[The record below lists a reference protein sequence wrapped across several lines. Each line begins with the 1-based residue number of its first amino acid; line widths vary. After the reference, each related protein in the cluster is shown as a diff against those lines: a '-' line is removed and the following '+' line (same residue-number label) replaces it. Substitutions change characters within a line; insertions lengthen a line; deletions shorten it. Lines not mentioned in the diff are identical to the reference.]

1 MTMGG
6 GLNVRLGIVVFA
18 TAWVMA
24 AAPLRAD
31 AHADLTA
38 QISSLAA
45 QANYTEALTKAEA
58 LAELTK
64 ADNGGNNAPY
74 AEALSWVAFL
84 HEATGD
90 VQGASSYFERAVAI
104 YLKVLPPD
112 HPDLATSINNLGFDR
127 YRLSQYEEAE
137 ELYQRAL
144 DIRERVLPENHPAIA
159 DTINNLAEL
168 YKAVNRVDEAI
179 PLLNRAL
186 EMRSRSLPPND
197 PRIASSLQNLAGAME
212 LDPKGDKF
220 VAAQKL
226 LERALA
232 IRLKSQRP
240 DHPEVAGVISK
251 LATNLFNQ
259 NKFDQAEGRFVE
271 ALAIRRKSQPATH
284 PDISSTLEGL
294 SLSQIE
300 QKKYAEAEAGLRE
313 ALAIREAVLAPN
325 SEATGNAHRYLAR
338 VLMLQKR
345 PLEALNEIR
354 RGTAIVLAR
363 DHRTPKAREFLAEHL
378 NILSEMPADTKATS
392 ESYFIDAFSVGQRLS
407 ESEAA
412 SAVANMASRNATKD
426 PDLQQLVRERET
438 IDLRLDYLERQLSDD
453 LSRPPAARHSDTR
466 SQMTELEQ
474 RRKVIDVRLK
484 KDFPYYF
491 DLTKPEPVSLEETAS
506 LLSPSEALVSIVT
519 TPDASYVYAVTRE
532 SHAWHKVAVASR
544 EIEQSVKTLR
554 SALDTE
560 DLKRNI
566 SKDGSLLDLGLA
578 HHIYAELLEPVEQV
592 FRDKSHLLI
601 VPSGALTSL
610 PFQVLLT
617 KAPVV
622 MHPTIGQL
630 GAYGEADW
638 LIRRH
643 ALSVV
648 PSVTSLKALRLL
660 KRPDEARK
668 PMIGYG
674 NPRLGRRVS
683 SAATG
688 PGPVRVAEAQTRGAD
703 FGMRDKLK
711 TRSILNALEELPGTE
726 QELKSIAGDLGAT
739 DADLRMGDAATETS
753 VKTTD
758 LSVYNVVYFATHG
771 LVADDIKGLSE
782 PALVLTPPDD
792 PTDMDDGLLTASE
805 ISESL
810 KLNADWVVLAA
821 CNTAAESKPGAEAL
835 SGLAKSFFHAGARAL
850 LVSHWRVDSEA
861 AAKLTTATFAAQAND
876 KTIGRAE
883 ALRRAMLVQIEK
895 KPAQAADLWDAYPAF
910 WAAFSVVGEG
920 GAP

>member
-1 MTMGG
+1 M
-6 GLNVRLGIVVFA
+6 RCGIVFVA
-18 TAWVMA
+18 TALIVA

-31 AHADLTA
+31 PRADLTA
-38 QISSLAA
+38 QISALAQ
-45 QANYTEALTKAEA
+45 QAKYAEALSKAEA
-58 LAELTK
+58 LADLTK
-64 ADNGGNNAPY
+64 AADGGNTAPC

-84 HEATGD
+84 HEVTGD
-90 VQGASSYFERAVAI
+90 VQGATSFFERALAI
-104 YLKVLPPD
+104 YEKVLPAD

-127 YRLSQYEEAE
+127 YRLGQYEEAE
-137 ELYQRAL
+137 ALYQRAL

-159 DTINNLAEL
+159 DTVNNLAEL

-186 EMRSRSLPPND
+186 EMRSRSLPPDD

-226 LERALA
+226 LERALV

-240 DHPEVAGVISK
+240 DHPEVAGTISK

-259 NKFDQAEGRFVE
+259 NKFGEAEGRFVE

-294 SLSQIE
+294 SLSRIE
-300 QKKYAEAEAGLRE
+300 LKKYAEAESALRE
-313 ALAIREAVLAPN
+313 ALVIREAVLAPN
-325 SEATGNAHRYLAR
+325 AESTGDAHRYLAR
-338 VLMLQKR
+338 VMLLQNR
-345 PLEALNEIR
+345 SLEALNEIR
-354 RGTAIVLAR
+354 RGSAIILAR
-363 DHRTPKAREFLAEHL
+363 DYRTPKARELLAEHL
-378 NILSEMPADTKATS
+378 NILSEMPADSKAAS
-392 ESYFIDAFSVGQRLS
+392 ESYFTDAFSVGQRLS

-426 PDLQQLVRERET
+426 PDLQQIVRERET
-438 IDLRLDYLERQLSDD
+438 IDLRLDYLERQMSDD
-453 LSRPPAARHSDTR
+453 LSRPLAARHSDTR
-466 SQMTELEQ
+466 PQMTELEQ
-474 RRKVIDVRLK
+474 RRANIDTRLK

-491 DLTKPEPVSLEETAS
+491 SLIKPDPLSTEETAA
-506 LLSPSEALVSIVT
+506 LLSPSEALISIVAT
-519 TPDASYVYAVTRE
+519 ADASYVYAITRE
-532 SHAWHKVAVASR
+532 GHAWHKVAVTSSWL
-544 EIEQSVKTLR
+544 EHSVKTLR

-560 DLKRNI
+560 DLKKNI
-566 SKDGSLLDLGLA
+566 SNDGSLLDLGLA
-578 HHIYAELLEPVEQV
+578 HDIYAKLLEPLEPV
-592 FRDKSHLLI
+592 FKDKSHLLI

-610 PFQVLLT
+610 PFQVLVAA
-617 KAPVV
+617 APGV

-638 LIRRH
+638 LIRH
-643 ALSVV
+643 YALSVV
-648 PSVTSLKALRLL
+648 PSVTNLKALRLL

-668 PMIGYG
+668 PMIGFG
-674 NPRLGRRVS
+674 NPKLARRVS
-683 SAATG
+683 SVETGTG
-688 PGPVRVAEAQTRGAD
+688 PIRVAEAQTRGAD
-703 FGMRDKLK
+703 FAMRDKLK
-711 TRSILNALEELPGTE
+711 TRSILNSLEELPGTE
-726 QELKSIAGDLGAT
+726 QELKTIASDLGAT
-739 DADLRMGDAATETS
+739 EADLRMGDAATETN
-753 VKTTD
+753 VRTTD

-771 LVADDIKGLSE
+771 LVADDIKGLNE

-792 PTDMDDGLLTASE
+792 PTDEDDGLLTASE
-805 ISESL
+805 ISENL

-850 LVSHWRVDSEA
+850 LVSHWRVDSDA
-861 AAKLTTATFAAQAND
+861 AAKLTTATFAAQAHD

-883 ALRRAMLVQIEK
+883 ALRRAMLQQIEK
-895 KPAQAADLWDAYPAF
+895 KPAQAAELWDAYPAF

-920 GAP
+920 GAPQ